1 MNRDQVHTM
10 MTALAIGGSVVGGIV
25 ITQHQVAEHT
35 ISFPTT
41 TPTSSGTPTASA
53 TKTPSPSATASK
65 VTKTGDVYQG
75 GDQWGD
81 YAQVTVTKV
90 NGVVTDVT
98 IAKAY
103 ATSQWQSAYPILAQS
118 AVASKGSSVANL
130 SGATYAS
137 NAFNGALASAMS
149 KF

>member
-10 MTALAIGGSVVGGIV
+10 MTALAIGGSVVGGII
-25 ITQHQVAEHT
+25 ITSHQVAEHT

-41 TPTSSGTPTASA
+41 TPSSSGTQTPSASATASA
-53 TKTPSPSATASK
+53 SASSSK

-98 IAKAY
+98 LPQSY

-118 AVASKGSSVANL
+118 AVASNGAAVANL